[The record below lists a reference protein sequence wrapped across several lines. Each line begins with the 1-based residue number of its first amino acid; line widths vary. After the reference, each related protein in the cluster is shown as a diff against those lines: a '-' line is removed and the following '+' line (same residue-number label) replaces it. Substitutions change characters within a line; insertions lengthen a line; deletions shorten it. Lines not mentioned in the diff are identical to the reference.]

1 METDKIKDL
10 FKNYEPELTSDF
22 VFMNKLKRNLD
33 SVEIIHQRNAQL
45 KSKNTIALIIAAS
58 IGFLVGFL
66 FSYTIPY
73 LCRFISYFQEKMVS
87 DIEIMFITDNS
98 LIFSWLMFGIVTVFA
113 TIQAY
118 NISISLLTSKTK

>member
-1 METDKIKDL
+1 MEADKIKDL

-22 VFMNKLKRNLD
+22 VFMNKLKHNLD
-33 SVEIIHQRNAQL
+33 SVEIVRQRNAQL
-45 KSKNTIALIIAAS
+45 KSKNRLALIIAAS
-58 IGFLVGFL
+58 VGFVVGFM
-66 FSYTIPY
+66 FSYALPY
-73 LCRFISYFQEKMVS
+73 LCRFISYLQGKMFS